1 MANRNFKNFSR
12 GTAADKVLHLIKHLI
27 MLKIINMIDVNAGI
41 YHRFINFFDKEFSG
55 SSAKSE
61 TMPNQGLA
69 EEWHKPVITKFEKQK
84 VYSSFKDNIWGANLV
99 EIQLISKNKKGFC
112 LSIYVIDIYG
122 KYSWFVP
129 FKDTSYCNC

>member
-1 MANRNFKNFSR
+1 MVYK
-12 GTAADKVLHLIKHLI
+12 
-27 MLKIINMIDVNAGI
+27 
-41 YHRFINFFDKEFSG
+41 FFDKEFSG

-61 TMPNQGLA
+61 TMPNQELA
-69 EEWHKPVITKFEKQK
+69 EEWHKPVIRKFEKQK
-84 VYSSFKDNIWGANLV
+84 VCSSFKDNIWGANLV

-129 FKDTSYCNC
+129 LKDKQVIAIANRFKKILDESGREPNKIRLDKAVNITMNW

>member
-84 VYSSFKDNIWGANLV
+84 VYHLLKTTYGV
-99 EIQLISKNKKGFC
+99 LILWRYN
-112 LSIYVIDIYG
+112 
-122 KYSWFVP
+122 
-129 FKDTSYCNC
+129 

>member
-27 MLKIINMIDVNAGI
+27 MLKIIDINAGI

-84 VYSSFKDNIWGANLV
+84 VYSSFKDNIWRANLV

-129 FKDTSYCNC
+129 LKDTSYCNC

>member
-1 MANRNFKNFSR
+1 
-12 GTAADKVLHLIKHLI
+12 
-27 MLKIINMIDVNAGI
+27 
-41 YHRFINFFDKEFSG
+41 
-55 SSAKSE
+55 
-61 TMPNQGLA
+61 MPNQGLA

-129 FKDTSYCNC
+129 LKDTSYCNC